1 MIFLRPW
8 AFLALLLPIF
18 WWWDHCHSKGIS
30 PWKKFMDKDLWQA
43 LHVNQHSNKGVV
55 KKSRL
60 LLLLWFL
67 WTLALSGPAWY
78 KLPTPARISQPNTVI
93 VMDLNPEISPDTLKK
108 MQMRLYDLLDTL
120 KGHRVG
126 LVLYGT
132 DEGYTA
138 MPLTPDRTLIKQL
151 IPDLRPNVLPQVS
164 LNPKAGI
171 YQAEQLLKR
180 TGQSGQILF
189 LTPDDKNLSADY
201 PLTVV
206 HLKTNLNE
214 LIQNLKTQQ
223 ALGENQDYNADT
235 WADMGIWLVLASLPI
250 MLLCFRRNVL
260 FLFLGLAF
268 IPSAHAGWFL
278 RPDQQAYRLNQQ
290 GVQAY
295 RQGQYQQAYDL
306 FQDSYNQGNALAF
319 QGKIKEAID
328 SYDLALRE
336 NPDDMDAKF
345 NKEYLEKQ
353 LQKQDKNQSKE
364 NQDSSDNQQQN
375 QSDSDNQ
382 TENQNDSD
390 KEKEQNENQSSE
402 SETEQSE
409 QKNTEQESKP
419 QNAQPTQD
427 ETVSQLEQALS
438 EQPTEEPFNQKEQ
451 QILNRLNLD
460 PSRVLR
466 YRLNLQHQRNQR

>member
-8 AFLALLLPIF
+8 AFLALLFPIF
-18 WWWDHCHSKGIS
+18 WLWYRHHQNGES
-30 PWKKFMDKDLWQA
+30 PWKKFMDKDLWRA
-43 LHVNQHSNKGVV
+43 LSVNQASDKTVA

-60 LLLLWFL
+60 ILLLWL
-67 WTLALSGPAWY
+67 ILTLALSGPAWY

-93 VMDLNPEISPDTLKK
+93 VMDLNPEMNNDTLKK
-108 MQMRLYDLLDTL
+108 MQMRLYDLLDAL

-138 MPLTPDRTLIKQL
+138 MPLTPDRTLIQQL

-164 LNPKAGI
+164 LNPKVGI
-171 YQAEQLLKR
+171 RQAEQLLNR
-180 TGQSGQILF
+180 TQQQGQILF

-206 HLKTNLNE
+206 NLKTNLNE
-214 LIQNLKTQQ
+214 LVQNLKTQQ

-235 WADMGIWLVLASLPI
+235 WADMGIWLVLLSLPI

-260 FLFLGLAF
+260 FLFLMGCF
-268 IPSAHAGWFL
+268 IPSAHAGWFE
-278 RPDQQAYRLNQQ
+278 REDQRIYRLNNQA
-290 GVQAY
+290 VQAY

-306 FQDSYNQGNALAF
+306 FQDAYNQGNALAF
-319 QGKIKEAID
+319 QGKIKQAID
-328 SYDLALRE
+328 AYDTALRE
-336 NPDDMDAKF
+336 NPDDEDAKF

-353 LQKQDKNQSKE
+353 LQNQDKNQSKE
-364 NQDSSDNQQQN
+364 NQEQQQN

-382 TENQNDSD
+382 TENQNNSD
-390 KEKEQNENQSSE
+390 KENEQNENQSSE

-409 QKNTEQESKP
+409 QKNTEQESEP

-427 ETVSQLEQALS
+427 ETASELEQALS
-438 EQPTEEPFNQKEQ
+438 DQPSEEPFNQKEQ

>member
-1 MIFLRPW
+1 M
-8 AFLALLLPIF
+8 
-18 WWWDHCHSKGIS
+18 
-30 PWKKFMDKDLWQA
+30 
-43 LHVNQHSNKGVV
+43 
-55 KKSRL
+55 
-60 LLLLWFL
+60 
-67 WTLALSGPAWY
+67 
-78 KLPTPARISQPNTVI
+78 
-93 VMDLNPEISPDTLKK
+93 
-108 MQMRLYDLLDTL
+108 
-120 KGHRVG
+120 
-126 LVLYGT
+126 
-132 DEGYTA
+132 
-138 MPLTPDRTLIKQL
+138 
-151 IPDLRPNVLPQVS
+151 
-164 LNPKAGI
+164 
-171 YQAEQLLKR
+171 LKR

-201 PLTVV
+201 PLTAV

-235 WADMGIWLVLASLPI
+235 WADMGIWLVLLSLPI
-250 MLLCFRRNVL
+250 LLLCFRRNVL

-278 RPDQQAYRLNQQ
+278 RSDQQAYRLNQQ

-306 FQDSYNQGNALAF
+306 FQDAYNQGNALAF

-336 NPDDMDAKF
+336 NPNDADAKF

-390 KEKEQNENQSSE
+390 KENEQNENQSSE
-402 SETEQSE
+402 SKAEQSE
-409 QKNTEQESKP
+409 QKNAEQESQP

-427 ETVSQLEQALS
+427 ETASELEQALS
-438 EQPTEEPFNQKEQ
+438 EQPSEEPFNQKEQ